1 MMVPV
6 QAFPEEALRVATY
19 SAVSTESRTALHGL
33 LVWLPKYWQ
42 PFVNKGW
49 IFFHQFIEHG

>member
-1 MMVPV
+1 
-6 QAFPEEALRVATY
+6 
-19 SAVSTESRTALHGL
+19 